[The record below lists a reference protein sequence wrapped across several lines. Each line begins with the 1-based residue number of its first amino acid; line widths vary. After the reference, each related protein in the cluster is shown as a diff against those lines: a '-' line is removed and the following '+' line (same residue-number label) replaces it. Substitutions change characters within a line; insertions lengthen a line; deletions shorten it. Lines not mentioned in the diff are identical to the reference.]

1 MLSGASSLKKKTKK
15 DGKEKPS
22 YNKRLL
28 YAAIVGAL
36 SIMIVAS
43 TFVYLQP
50 SQPTQ
55 PKAAII
61 DQLSSSQLSLISR
74 HENAIFIE
82 TAEEMLYKRFP
93 EIVYYS
99 DNATV
104 DEYKRLP
111 SLGYKLILWRAHSAV
126 DPDNYVAIST
136 SEKHVPNKY
145 TQYSADQLKLCN
157 ITGDSESYFA
167 ITPAFI
173 KECMSG
179 RFEDTVIILMSCN
192 GLNQTHHRTAEALID
207 KGAKVIISWN
217 GWILPSDNDNAITL
231 LLRYLIEDDNTIDG
245 AVNKIL
251 VQWSPWGSSR
261 LSYYPDVG
269 NYRIPN
275 YKQND
280 TTTNAHMV
288 VISIPERLK
297 PEHIFQF

>member
-1 MLSGASSLKKKTKK
+1 MKKKTKK

-36 SIMIVAS
+36 SIMIVTS
-43 TFVYLQP
+43 TFFYLEP
-50 SQPTQ
+50 NQPTQ

-82 TAEEMLYKRFP
+82 TAKKLLYKRFP

-145 TQYSADQLKLCN
+145 TQYSADQLKLCR
-157 ITGDSESYFA
+157 IAGDSESYFA

-173 KECMSG
+173 KECMDG

-192 GLNQTHHRTAEALID
+192 VLNQTYHRTAEALVD
-207 KGAKVIISWN
+207 KGAKVIIGWN

-231 LLRYLIEDDNTIDG
+231 LLRYLIDDNNTIDG
-245 AVNKIL
+245 AVNKIR

-261 LSYYPDVG
+261 LSYHPDVG

-280 TTTNAHMV
+280 ATTNAYIA